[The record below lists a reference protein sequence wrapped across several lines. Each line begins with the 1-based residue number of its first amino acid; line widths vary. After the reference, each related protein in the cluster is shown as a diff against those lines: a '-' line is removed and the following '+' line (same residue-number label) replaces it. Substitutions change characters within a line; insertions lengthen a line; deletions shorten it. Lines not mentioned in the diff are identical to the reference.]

1 MKTTYNGKKNY
12 AVIRDFHRLCKICDE
27 NKKEM
32 LELIKQN
39 GGCYVQTNL
48 CAFTGC
54 ADEFT
59 KETLIISEAEA
70 NAFIKKEFE
79 ERFSGYLKN
88 KDMSDP
94 LLTELYS
101 FITTNMHWPSKDEMQ
116 TIEEAAEV
124 KRLET
129 SDEKTEEI
137 TMAQLIKNEIMQ
149 LAIEIYT
156 ITERNNPKDI
166 SNRVEPYPSILH
178 VLTECADIKIFYER
192 WYPCDFTSDY
202 RMLASVKGEN
212 GWTNNITFIAYTHD
226 LAEMYS
232 NDYTLLQITKE
243 NYKNIIILHKELSKI
258 AREKGFEFTTEV
270 DYDKIIET

>member
-27 NKKEM
+27 NRQEVMEALKK
-32 LELIKQN
+32 N
-39 GGCYVQTNL
+39 GSCWIQTNL
-48 CAFTGC
+48 CPFTGC

-59 KETLIISEAEA
+59 KNTPITSEDEA
-70 NAFIKKEFE
+70 NEFLKKDFE
-79 ERFSGYLKN
+79 KRFKGYVKN

-101 FITTNMHWPSKDEMQ
+101 FITTNMHWPSKDEMK

-178 VLTECADIKIFYER
+178 VLTENADMYILYER
-192 WYPCDFTSDY
+192 WYPSGFVNDY
-202 RMLASVKGEN
+202 RMHASIKGEN
-212 GWTNNITFIAYTHD
+212 GRTNTISIIAYTHD
-226 LAEMYS
+226 LAELCSDNYS
-232 NDYTLLQITKE
+232 HFPITERNSKT
-243 NYKNIIILHKELSKI
+243 IIILHKELSKI

-270 DYDKIIET
+270 DYDKIIEA